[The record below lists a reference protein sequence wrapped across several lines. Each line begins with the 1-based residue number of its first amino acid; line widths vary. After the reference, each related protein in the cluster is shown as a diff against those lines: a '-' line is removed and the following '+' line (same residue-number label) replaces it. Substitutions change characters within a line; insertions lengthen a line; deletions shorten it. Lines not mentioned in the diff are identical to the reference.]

1 MKKLNVYYALV
12 DNMGDRLNPYIM
24 RRLFGFEIRRVTP
37 LTCELSGI
45 GSGLGQFTFSDK
57 PWLASGEWFTGKM
70 FPETCVWG
78 TGFIR
83 SGHERPFYRPKMHFN
98 AVRGELSKKKA
109 EKLLGTRLDSVLGD
123 GGILAEQAL
132 GERPPKKYSV
142 GVAAHYKEQNHP
154 AFKHILDTTPGALWI
169 DMCGETETVIR
180 DIASCE
186 VVISSSL
193 HALIVA
199 DSFHIPNI
207 HIHVSDAMLGDGFKF
222 KDYYSAYGLD
232 HIPHEYD
239 GEHTITV
246 SEIID
251 NYRVPFNKV
260 EMMKEN
266 MLRSFPF

>member
-12 DNMGDRLNPYIM
+12 DNMGDKLNPYILH
-24 RRLFGFEIRRVTP
+24 RLFGLEIRRVTP

-57 PWLASGEWFTGKM
+57 PWLAMGEWFAGRR
-70 FPETCVWG
+70 FPETCIWG

-83 SGHERPFYRPKMHFN
+83 SGHERPFYRSKMHFN

-109 EKLLGTRLDSVLGD
+109 EKLIGACINPMLGD
-123 GGILAEQAL
+123 GGILAEKAF
-132 GERPPKKYSV
+132 GIRPSVKYSL

-154 AFKHILDTTPGALWI
+154 IFKHILDATPGALWI
-169 DMCGETETVIR
+169 DMRGEPETVIR

-186 VVISSSL
+186 AVISSSL

-199 DSFHIPNI
+199 DSFHIPNL
-207 HIHVSDAMLGDGFKF
+207 HIHASDAMLGDGFKF
-222 KDYYSAYGLD
+222 KDYYSAYSLG
-232 HIPHEYD
+232 HIPYEYD
-239 GEHTITV
+239 GEHMITV

-251 NYRVPFNKV
+251 NYCIPYNKI

-266 MLRSFPF
+266 MIKSFPF